1 MEISTMNDRYLAK
14 TIKKKTSG
22 FFRVSL
28 LLFGVSVALLITS
41 TVLLFSQYQQLETD
55 FFNNANPHLIEV
67 CSFSPKESVGV
78 TEFLQLD
85 DLDNIDTMLAHQGL
99 DDYFVFCEYAINFGI
114 SDNNGRIFFVHSYD
128 EKASTFLGQIKA
140 DEALCSVELPNEFIT
155 LNVPRIDVSEGGF
168 SSSSS
173 SELPLTLVPTASYVE
188 FHSDIIYVGYSTL
201 QHIIEKMYETTWDD
215 FMNRYLTGE
224 NFGINIVDRIYVY
237 VDELSDSRSAATL
250 LGKSGYNI
258 VYALGAFEDMRAS
271 IDTSL
276 WVFLILG
283 VTVLFVTTASVI
295 ISFKNYL
302 IMSQKDI
309 GILKFY
315 GYSENRIKR
324 IYNRIITNIFFLIFS
339 IGTILA
345 VSLSVLYINT
355 QTLLFTLVLLGC
367 LVAFLLAIRFIV
379 ISMLLKICKTDTLAL
394 IKRTKQ
400 L

>member
-1 MEISTMNDRYLAK
+1 MNNRYLAK
-14 TIKKKTSG
+14 TIKKKTSR

-295 ISFKNYL
+295 ISFKNHL

-367 LVAFLLAIRFIV
+367 LVVFLLGIRFIV